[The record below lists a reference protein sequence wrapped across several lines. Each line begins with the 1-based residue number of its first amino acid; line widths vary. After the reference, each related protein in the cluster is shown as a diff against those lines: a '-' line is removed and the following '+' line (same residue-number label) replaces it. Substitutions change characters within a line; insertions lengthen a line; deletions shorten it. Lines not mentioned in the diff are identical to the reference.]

1 MRLFCTAEM
10 TDLFWMA
17 LSNLDE
23 MLVFEVVIVI
33 EFYITMC

>member
-10 TDLFWMA
+10 TELFWMA

-23 MLVFEVVIVI
+23 MLVFEVMIVI
-33 EFYITMC
+33 SFYIIMC